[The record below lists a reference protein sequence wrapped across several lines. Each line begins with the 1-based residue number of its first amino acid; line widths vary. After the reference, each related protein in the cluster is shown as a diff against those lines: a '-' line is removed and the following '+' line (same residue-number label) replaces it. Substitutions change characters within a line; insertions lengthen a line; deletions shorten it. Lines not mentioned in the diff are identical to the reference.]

1 MQHLGDEELISRFR
15 AGSGLPQS
23 DPYLNELFSR
33 YSERVAA
40 WCWRHTGNRELA
52 VDLAQEIFLRA
63 FEKLDSFEGNARFST
78 WLYTVARNH
87 CLNSLK
93 SRASRKEDAMEPIV
107 FEPADART
115 PSAEQEL
122 VRMGRVAEMQRLMQA
137 ELDETERRVMVL
149 HYGEE
154 LSLDA
159 VTRALGLENASGAK
173 AYIVSARRKLQKA
186 LERNRTM
193 GNGGI

>member
-1 MQHLGDEELISRFR
+1 MQHLGDEELIFRFR
-15 AGSGLPQS
+15 SGEGPPQN

-40 WCWRHTGNRELA
+40 WCWRHTGDRELA
-52 VDLAQEIFLRA
+52 TDLAQEIFLRV
-63 FEKLDSFEGNARFST
+63 FERLDSFEGNARFST

-93 SRASRKEDAMEPIV
+93 ARAVRKEDAMEPIV
-107 FEPADART
+107 VEPLDEAT

-122 VRMGRVAEMQRLMQA
+122 IRRGRVDEMRRLMRD
-137 ELDETERRVMVL
+137 ELDETEQRVMVM

-173 AYIVSARRKLQKA
+173 AFIVSARRKLQRA
-186 LERNRTM
+186 LERGGAKKG
-193 GNGGI
+193 GN